1 MTALRDEGDAGLS
14 GEDLDD
20 LLPDDLSPAAATKHK
35 AIAVTRTPAQI
46 KAAAKRAQD
55 QAAADD
61 LRAEVDAKKA
71 RAAQLAQIVNLHI
84 GGFSLADI
92 GAATGH
98 TEAQIER
105 MLNEDMARYVRTQPA
120 LRTYVRNFISGKY
133 TELLEAVWDEAT
145 DKTHPEKLENSA
157 QALRILNKMGD
168 LHGAAAPVQTEM
180 KVEAA
185 PEAVERLVSAL
196 AATQGL
202 GYDMDVFD
210 RVHETVS
217 GQVVHNAAQQSLAAL
232 ESASKEVER
241 PQEGDGSDGF

>member
-1 MTALRDEGDAGLS
+1 MTALHDEGLS

-20 LLPDDLSPAAATKHK
+20 LLPDDLTASAVAKHK
-35 AIAVTRTPAQI
+35 AIPVRRTPAQI
-46 KAAAKRAQD
+46 KAAEKRAEA

-61 LRAEVDAKKA
+61 LRAEADAKKA

-84 GGFSLADI
+84 SGYSLADI

-98 TEAQIER
+98 SEAEIER
-105 MLNEDMARYVRTQPA
+105 MLTNDMARYVRTQPA

-145 DKTHPEKLENSA
+145 DKTHPEKLENGA
-157 QALRILNKMGD
+157 QALRILNNMGR
-168 LHGAAAPVQTEM
+168 LHGAEAPTQTEM

-210 RVHETVS
+210 TVP
-217 GQVVHNAAQQSLAAL
+217 GEVVHNAAAQSLAAL
-232 ESASKEVER
+232 ESASREVER
-241 PQEGDGSDGF
+241 PQEGDGDGL